1 MEPKNVMLL
10 GFVNKAVEYLD
21 KHLDDNLNNS
31 MTELKN
37 IDLESLKKELGS
49 ELGASL
55 GSMSSTIES
64 LLNAGGEAFDTFMD
78 RSKSESLSSEF
89 DRMFDVDLDEE
100 KPAEKKDE
108 LQDLLSY
115 YHLDSAFEVDEKY
128 LDEDEEVPQQEE
140 VEEVVE
146 EEVPEETPVEETAV
160 EAETEEAVVEE
171 EAEEASE
178 EETAEK
184 SEEPVEEAP
193 EEEVSEEAV
202 EENIPTEEELVTE
215 EETEEITEE
224 TVEEVEETESAET
237 VEVPEEETEAEE
249 EKAEVSEEA
258 VEEVPEEEVIEEVV
272 EEEVSEEES
281 TFELTDEEAQMLQ
294 IIAQNVNKKPEDRQ
308 EDILSGANKE
318 LDSIFSELVAAE
330 DELLNKKEEE
340 SETTETEETVEEEK
354 IVEKPVIIAPS
365 IDSDAFGY
373 IENPLVDVAQPEEPE
388 PEPDSNLV
396 FPEQVEKDDIIQLI
410 KDIQPLSDVYYN
422 KIENFIDLQEREE
435 KEEKKKEEKHDDRYV
450 SSLIDD
456 LKSKMSI
463 EDERKKEAEE
473 AYKLVYDKIHKTY
486 PYLSNAFIRNVYEMK
501 ESIANEYPLGEK
513 IIILHRTVFRNVENL
528 RQYVEIALKHGY
540 AINADEKK
548 MIVDAFKQ
556 HVNTDGKVIT
566 SIFEVANQS
575 ALLNGEYEGYRVLF
589 EDDL

>member
-128 LDEDEEVPQQEE
+128 LDEDEEVHQQEE

-146 EEVPEETPVEETAV
+146 EEVPEETPVEETSV
-160 EAETEEAVVEE
+160 EAETEKPVEE
-171 EAEEASE
+171 EATEEVLE
-178 EETAEK
+178 EETEAEEEIVEEETTEE
-184 SEEPVEEAP
+184 SEEPVEEVP
-193 EEEVSEEAV
+193 EEETIEEVV
-202 EENIPTEEELVTE
+202 EEEVP
-215 EETEEITEE
+215 EEITEE
-224 TVEEVEETESAET
+224 TVEEVEETESDET
-237 VEVPEEETEAEE
+237 AEVPEEETEVEE
-249 EKAEVSEEA
+249 ETTEVSKEA
-258 VEEVPEEEVIEEVV
+258 VEEVP
-272 EEEVSEEES
+272 EEES

-294 IIAQNVNKKPEDRQ
+294 MIAQNVNKKPEDRQ

-388 PEPDSNLV
+388 PEPDPNLV